1 MTILAAGLVG
11 QLVLS
16 LYWTREGWLGVDG
29 LYYISSRGGL
39 PGDHT
44 SIFAPYAGHWQPVLI
59 SLYLVLWWTFGLH
72 SYVPYVLP
80 AILAHLVICALLY
93 GLLRRVGLGPWVP
106 WSRLGPPLVRHGRRD
121 LARQRFLR
129 SHLSD
134 RPCPGRAPRARPPAG
149 LGQAPW
155 VACALLT
162 VSLGISATAVIAV
175 LLVALFALG
184 ARGFATCL
192 RVALVPTVVF
202 ATWFLVSGHS
212 GGRVRVS
219 AEDLLGV
226 PRDALS
232 VLVLPLG
239 DVAALATVGPLL
251 TLGIVLVTV
260 LARVDNTPLRAL
272 ALAGIG
278 AAGAQTCLSVLANAQ
293 LSLESWGVGRYRY
306 VVLTMLVPA
315 FALTL
320 HVVVER
326 ARDVLGPTTAVVG
339 VLSSSR
345 WPP

>member
-1 MTILAAGLVG
+1 MSLVPVWVLLWYGTGGETWLADAPFALTCPIVLALAA
-11 QLVLS
+11 
-16 LYWTREGWLGVDG
+16 
-29 LYYISSRGGL
+29 
-39 PGDHT
+39 
-44 SIFAPYAGHWQPVLI
+44 
-59 SLYLVLWWTFGLH
+59 LH
-72 SYVPYVLP
+72 V
-80 AILAHLVICALLY
+80 
-93 GLLRRVGLGPWVP
+93 
-106 WSRLGPPLVRHGRRD
+106 LVR
-121 LARQRFLR
+121 
-129 SHLSD
+129 
-134 RPCPGRAPRARPPAG
+134 RPDSTR
-149 LGQAPW
+149 APW

-175 LLVALFALG
+175 LLVALFALA
-184 ARGFATCL
+184 ARGVATCL
-192 RVALVPTVVF
+192 RVALVPTVIF
-202 ATWFLVSGHS
+202 ATWFLVSGRT
-212 GGRVRVS
+212 GGRVKVS

-278 AAGAQTCLSVLANAQ
+278 AAGAQTCLSVVANAQ

-339 VLSSSR
+339 VLSVLAPGRPDGQRHRCGAVPGRLHPQRRSPVPDLHARDIRGDRCRRADADS
-345 WPP
+345 